1 MTEDTE
7 RIDKLLSEINQLKLT
22 QENLA
27 RGTGENFNVFK
38 LCGVNHYENAHSDI
52 IAEFLNPKGSH
63 GCGSDFFQAFCKI
76 TGLDFLKYGNAEVI
90 REYWINDGRLD
101 ILIRAGE
108 NKIAIENKIYAIE
121 QQDQLPR
128 YRKWLDDVSI
138 DKKEAPLL
146 FLTLDGKPSSDETIQ
161 GQYTCISYKEHI
173 IPWLT
178 ECVRIAAEKPFVR
191 ESLLQ
196 YKKLVEELVEGET
209 MKIDEKLSKA
219 IKGDFKSAI
228 QVRDY
233 VDAVKAEWLYDF
245 VLSKFAEENGILKDT
260 GIKFEIL
267 GNEGKAGMIAK
278 HDVFFSFTRENQGV
292 KTTVMYA
299 FNNYGFKNPRR
310 EVTVTDKDGLE
321 TKTTS
326 TKECPHN
333 WDDDFFRE
341 ITQETSSGIASKVI
355 EAIMKDLKQ
364 YFPMP

>member
-1 MTEDTE
+1 MTGDTDKITHLLE
-7 RIDKLLSEINQLKLT
+7 TIKVIDIQHETLIRK
-22 QENLA
+22 
-27 RGTGENFNVFK
+27 TGDGFNVFK
-38 LCGVNHYENAHSDI
+38 LCGVDHYENAHSDI

-76 TGLDFLKYGNAEVI
+76 TGLDFLRYGNAEVI

-196 YKKLVEELVEGET
+196 YKKLVEELTGGSMMTQEETEIIKNIQGNFQAAFAIADSLNKAKAQWFYNNLVEPLLDKKVDVDVEKGKWQQLIRNGRGKEYLDCFISHRKG
-209 MKIDEKLSKA
+209 KIK
-219 IKGDFKSAI
+219 
-228 QVRDY
+228 V
-233 VDAVKAEWLYDF
+233 V
-245 VLSKFAEENGILKDT
+245 
-260 GIKFEIL
+260 
-267 GNEGKAGMIAK
+267 
-278 HDVFFSFTRENQGV
+278 
-292 KTTVMYA
+292 YA
-299 FNNYGFKNPRR
+299 YQYNFQDPRR
-310 EVTVTDKDGLE
+310 EIITYSSPESEDIIDY
-321 TKTTS
+321 KTT
-326 TKECPHN
+326 KGDKMPHAIPDELWGHEDRAKQVVEQILN
-333 WDDDFFRE
+333 D
-341 ITQETSSGIASKVI
+341 IETVFATS
-355 EAIMKDLKQ
+355 Q
-364 YFPMP
+364 Q